1 MLHRTEGIVLKSIPF
16 AEADLIV
23 TFLTL
28 DYGLIKVF
36 AKSPR
41 KIGSRFGSSL
51 EPLTY
56 SRISY
61 WGKENKDLPRL
72 TQSDIIKN
80 FQPLREEL
88 ECFLDLLKIIELTLR
103 VVPEREPHNEVF
115 YLLLHTLNKVEGI
128 LKNREQRTTATLFY
142 TIRLLDLSGFGPR
155 LNGCARCNSSGLN
168 FYMSQGSVLCED
180 CASTSD
186 HIRLTPQIVRFYET
200 LRRWHISKIERIRL
214 TEPVVKELYRIID
227 AHIRAVTQ

>member
-41 KIGSRFGSSL
+41 KTGSRFGSSL

-80 FQPLREEL
+80 FQSLREEL
-88 ECFLDLLKIIELTLR
+88 ECFFDILKIIELTLGII
-103 VVPEREPHNEVF
+103 PEREPHNEVF
-115 YLLLHTLNKVEGI
+115 HLLLNTLNKVEGI
-128 LKNREQRTTATLFY
+128 LENRGQWKTAILFY

-155 LNGCARCNSSGLN
+155 LNGCARCNCSGLN
-168 FYMSQGSVLCED
+168 FYISQGSVLCEN

-186 HIRLTPQIVRFYET
+186 HIRLTPQIVRFYEA
-200 LRRWHISKIERIRL
+200 LRKWDISKIERIRL
-214 TEPVVKELYRIID
+214 TEPVARELHRIIE
-227 AHIRAVTQ
+227 AHVRAVTQ